1 MSSTPPGPTV
11 GNLLVKTPLWNKIVS
26 GIIVVVGSVIA
37 AVSYGMLI
45 PLDSVQSSS
54 AVIIIICVSY
64 AISVIL
70 WIIVMLLYSN
80 NHEQLTLLN
89 THMLLLIA
97 LPATVGATAMNVAS
111 IHNMRNVISSQII

>member
-1 MSSTPPGPTV
+1 MSSTPPGTTV

-70 WIIVMLLYSN
+70 WIIVMLLYSK